1 MKTIKLKINKTNL
14 LSRLGEA
21 FTDNQTVFK
30 ELAQNANRS
39 KATKLAITTTENSIT
54 FADNGT
60 GIGDWQKLLTVAESG
75 WDLETVEKTNAFGIG
90 FLSAIYASERV
101 EVHSNGS
108 KIVFDTKDLLDGKS
122 IDIEADELITD
133 GTVIK
138 LVGDFNLLDLG
149 SLFIGFPIP
158 VFINEAEIKRVDALN
173 DEDFEKTDYGF
184 IKVAGGKY
192 SSRNSEYSEF
202 YLQGQKVYSDKRYT
216 YGKVN
221 IIHLDETTFKARL
234 PDRDKLINE
243 AEVIKEV
250 YDAIKATYA
259 QQAIELV
266 ERLRDVDV
274 ENDMGFIKDS
284 FSFVKEWN
292 KPALN
297 ELNYV
302 LGSDFIETN
311 TIDMKIGHCENA
323 DTNGWNNLK
332 GIIFKDALKDKTII
346 VHDGTYIDEENMD
359 AMTYAYLSD
368 DCYVMDYIYD
378 DGHWITNMVSAHSE
392 GCSLVVS
399 AINTRKTAYNPSNWV
414 YTHNTDSKKYD
425 TSFCEATKLT
435 LIAHKNDTTTEI
447 ATMTNDKKSIY
458 SHRMGEFFV
467 VDKDNSAD
475 VLLSAVGFYSEYN
488 HEEYEESEE
497 LATFRAFIRRN
508 RINSDSELLKE
519 IISNE
524 IDRGV
529 IPKELLGKTLT
540 FKWDDEMNVVD
551 LKVA

>member
-1 MKTIKLKINKTNL
+1 M
-14 LSRLGEA
+14 
-21 FTDNQTVFK
+21 
-30 ELAQNANRS
+30 
-39 KATKLAITTTENSIT
+39 
-54 FADNGT
+54 
-60 GIGDWQKLLTVAESG
+60 
-75 WDLETVEKTNAFGIG
+75 
-90 FLSAIYASERV
+90 
-101 EVHSNGS
+101 
-108 KIVFDTKDLLDGKS
+108 
-122 IDIEADELITD
+122 
-133 GTVIK
+133 
-138 LVGDFNLLDLG
+138 
-149 SLFIGFPIP
+149 
-158 VFINEAEIKRVDALN
+158 
-173 DEDFEKTDYGF
+173 
-184 IKVAGGKY
+184 
-192 SSRNSEYSEF
+192 
-202 YLQGQKVYSDKRYT
+202 
-216 YGKVN
+216 
-221 IIHLDETTFKARL
+221 
-234 PDRDKLINE
+234 
-243 AEVIKEV
+243 
-250 YDAIKATYA
+250 
-259 QQAIELV
+259 
-266 ERLRDVDV
+266 
-274 ENDMGFIKDS
+274 
-284 FSFVKEWN
+284 
-292 KPALN
+292 
-297 ELNYV
+297 
-302 LGSDFIETN
+302 
-311 TIDMKIGHCENA
+311 
-323 DTNGWNNLK
+323 
-332 GIIFKDALKDKTII
+332 
-346 VHDGTYIDEENMD
+346 HDGTYIDEENMD

>member
-30 ELAQNANRS
+30 ELAQN
-39 KATKLAITTTENSIT
+39 ENSIT